1 MTLYLIIAIIV
12 LAGVISLLLM
22 DRRAIKKTLTDM
34 TADKV
39 QLLKNIAALKQNA
52 VDTATIAAWKKDQ
65 EAKIEAG
72 KADTVISDIIAGNN
86 ARVRDGKATVGNT
99 P

>member
-1 MTLYLIIAIIV
+1 MTLYLIIAIAV
-12 LAGVISLLLM
+12 LAGVIALLLM

-52 VDTATIAAWKKDQ
+52 VDNATIAAWKKAQ

-72 KADTVISDIIAGNN
+72 KADTVITDIIAGNN
-86 ARVRDGKATVGNT
+86 ARVRNSKT
-99 P
+99 PASNAP